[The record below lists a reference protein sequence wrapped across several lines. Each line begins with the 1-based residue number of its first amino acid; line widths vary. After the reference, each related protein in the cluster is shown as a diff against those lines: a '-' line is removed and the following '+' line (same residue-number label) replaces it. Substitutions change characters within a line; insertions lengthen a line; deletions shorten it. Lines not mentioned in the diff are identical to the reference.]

1 MNLVEKKYASPS
13 IKEVTPAGEIS
24 NGVLYYQLS
33 SKEETL
39 EK

>member
-1 MNLVEKKYASPS
+1 MNLVEKKYDSPS
-13 IKEVTPAGEIS
+13 IKEVTLAGEIS
-24 NGVLYYQLS
+24 NGILYYQLS